1 LVCEPAAINVS
12 QIVPSA
18 IGEEYVPLKIQSTCR
33 IYIYLPRV
41 CWLSSV
47 GLAAK
52 GRLTLSVFVVSLPK
66 VIVSLKVKVKRANSC
81 PSDLALFCCCTYG
94 KDLRIEIF
102 NCSLTKK
109 LYRENHRYQ
118 RLKILF

>member
-1 LVCEPAAINVS
+1 MHSLKATSILVKIYFLKKKLSPVCRPNWFVNCQPAAINVS

-52 GRLTLSVFVVSLPK
+52 GRLTLSGISFH
-66 VIVSLKVKVKRANSC
+66 NSKQ
-81 PSDLALFCCCTYG
+81 SMN
-94 KDLRIEIF
+94 R
-102 NCSLTKK
+102 
-109 LYRENHRYQ
+109 
-118 RLKILF
+118 